1 MDMIEAAARKRSKN
15 RVLQGVGRVH
25 GQPGRSQLTLTMRD
39 YWELTKPRISY
50 LVLTTVFLGYY
61 LGLRAAGVD
70 WGNISTWLTGGHL
83 LLGSLL
89 ASGGVS
95 TLNEYF
101 ERDRDSLMR
110 RTAGRP
116 IPSGRISPRAARN
129 FGLIIATAGVL
140 ELSLF
145 AHWMTGLLT
154 FLTII
159 TYLAI
164 YTPLK
169 RITTW
174 NTLAGAVPGALPPVG
189 GWVAA
194 GGGLGL
200 EALVLFAILFCWQ
213 IPHFL
218 ALALIYR
225 QDYARGGFKMMPVV
239 RSMAYTG
246 THLIGFSLALIGASL
261 ALFAVSGG
269 SIIYVIGTTLLGTS
283 ILAASVV
290 VVRRPVLKHARR
302 LLMTSVLYL
311 PALLFL
317 ILIDRVMA

>member
-1 MDMIEAAARKRSKN
+1 MIRS
-15 RVLQGVGRVH
+15 
-25 GQPGRSQLTLTMRD
+25 
-39 YWELTKPRISY
+39 YWELTKPRISF

-61 LGLRAAGVD
+61 LGLQAAGAD
-70 WGNISTWLTGGHL
+70 WKNISTLLVGCHL
-83 LLGSLL
+83 LLGSFL

-95 TLNEYF
+95 TLNEYL
-101 ERDRDSLMR
+101 ERDLDGLMR

-129 FGLIIATAGVL
+129 FGLIIAVAGVL
-140 ELSLF
+140 ELSLYT
-145 AHWMTGLLT
+145 HWITGLLT
-154 FLTII
+154 FLTIL

-169 RITTW
+169 RITAW

-194 GGGLGL
+194 GGEIGA

-225 QDYARGGFKMMPVV
+225 KDYARGGFKMMTVV
-239 RSMAYTG
+239 HSMAHTS
-246 THLIGFSLALIGASL
+246 THLIVFSLALLGATL
-261 ALFAVSGG
+261 ALYAVSGG
-269 SIIYVIGTTLLGTS
+269 SIFYVIGATLLGSTM
-283 ILAASVV
+283 LAASVMV
-290 VVRRPVLKHARR
+290 AQRPVLKHARR
-302 LLMTSVLYL
+302 LLLTSVFYL

-317 ILIDRVMA
+317 ILFDRVLA

>member
-1 MDMIEAAARKRSKN
+1 M
-15 RVLQGVGRVH
+15 
-25 GQPGRSQLTLTMRD
+25 LTVRD

-70 WGNISTWLTGGHL
+70 WGHISTWLTGGHL

-95 TLNEYF
+95 TLNEYL
-101 ERDRDSLMR
+101 EWDRDSLMR

-129 FGLIIATAGVL
+129 FGLVIATAGVL
-140 ELSLF
+140 ELTLYT
-145 AHWMTGLLT
+145 HWMTGLIT
-154 FLTII
+154 FLTIL

-194 GGGLGL
+194 GGQVGA
-200 EALVLFAILFCWQ
+200 EALILFAILFCWQ

-225 QDYARGGFKMMPVV
+225 KDYARGGFKMMPLV

-246 THLIGFSLALIGASL
+246 AHMIGFSLALIAASL
-261 ALFAVSGG
+261 ALYAVAGG
-269 SIIYVIGTTLLGTS
+269 SMIYVIGSTLLGTTM
-283 ILAASVV
+283 LAASVV
-290 VVRRPVLKHARR
+290 AARRPAVKHARR
-302 LLMTSVLYL
+302 LLITSVLYL

-317 ILIDRVMA
+317 ILFDRVIA